1 MAVGTLRLCATPIGN
16 LGDVTLR
23 VLETLKSSGLVAAED
38 TRRTRRLFARYDIHT
53 RLVSYREENRERAGR
68 LIIERLERGDDV
80 ALVSDAGTPGISDP
94 GSHLVALCLERGIRV
109 EALPGPN
116 AALTALVVSG
126 LPTLRFAFEGFLP
139 RKRGARRRALEELAS
154 DERTLVFYESPAR
167 VEETLADIAEVLGDR
182 RMALARELTKKFEQ
196 VLRGTVA
203 EVIEA
208 VGSSPARGEIVLVV
222 EGGGERQAVPM
233 EEAVARVEELRER
246 GMSTKEAVSEV
257 APPGS
262 GLSRGE
268 LYNMAVRGRTRP
280 QAVSAPERGPQ
291 AGRTV

>member
-23 VLETLKSSGLVAAED
+23 VLETLKSSDLVAAED

-154 DERTLVFYESPAR
+154 DERTLVFYESPSR